1 MLAIT
6 EELSYFMDMK
16 MLSRA
21 TAEGRTDVGHKALQK
36 LVSVYVRDDA
46 RIQARLE
53 TAEYIDE
60 VFDHD
65 RLLEILDD
73 LIEGG
78 CTYLTTTRPSLY
90 GNDC

>member
-1 MLAIT
+1 
-6 EELSYFMDMK
+6 MDMD
-16 MLSRA
+16 MLGRA
-21 TAEGRTDVGHKALQK
+21 TVEGRTDVGHKALQK
-36 LVSVYVRDDA
+36 LVGAYVEHDA

-53 TAEYIDE
+53 TAEHIDE
-60 VFDHD
+60 VYDYE

-90 GNDC
+90 GNDL